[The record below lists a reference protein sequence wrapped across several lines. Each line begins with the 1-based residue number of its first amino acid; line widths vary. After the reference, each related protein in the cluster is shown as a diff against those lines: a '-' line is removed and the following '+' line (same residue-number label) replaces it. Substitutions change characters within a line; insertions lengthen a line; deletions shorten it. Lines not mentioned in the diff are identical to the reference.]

1 MSSSKHTDSNE
12 SVQKGA
18 QSCVVSAI
26 QVPNNALR
34 VTVEHIEHPAYLV
47 NYNLEVVWFNE
58 LSRPW
63 LGDIARL
70 PEDGRA
76 RNVMQF
82 LARGSYSHTAGNL
95 TVLNNLH
102 TEAGID
108 RLNGKSGT
116 ATTPDGSKPRKN
128 PVLTF
133 DIVLSGEHGNEKKYQ
148 VFVSFFREGM
158 LFIYIEHAHIAEFRE
173 SLLQILARR
182 DEVIRDLLKKHL
194 PVHTEVAVLVAD
206 LQGSTNICV
215 QLPPDEYFELI
226 NQMWGM
232 VEPIFRKYYGTHGKH
247 AGDGMVY
254 YFLPQPDCC
263 YLHNA
268 VLCAHE
274 LREEMR
280 KLSVGWQLRKNWS
293 IELRLKIGLHA
304 GKEWLGTFHVDS
316 KVEFTVLGETINQ
329 AARLSDFA
337 QGGTVWTSKALISK
351 LSPENRR
358 RISYGIRR
366 RDEQG
371 VETLVESTFSTIS
384 IMNEPARQNDKL
396 RDIASLP
403 IAEIIDITL

>member
-1 MSSSKHTDSNE
+1 MTTSKNIDESNE
-12 SVQKGA
+12 GSPGRVI
-18 QSCVVSAI
+18 SAI
-26 QVPNNALR
+26 PVPNNSLR

-47 NYNLEVVWFNE
+47 NYNLEVTWFNE

-63 LGDIARL
+63 LGDITRL
-70 PEDGRA
+70 PDDGRA
-76 RNVMQF
+76 RNVLQF
-82 LARGSYSHTAGNL
+82 LARGVYGQLARNL

-102 TEAGID
+102 AEAGFD
-108 RLNGKSGT
+108 RLNGKSGS
-116 ATTPDGSKPRKN
+116 TTLPAGGKLLRKS
-128 PVLTF
+128 PVLKF
-133 DIVLSGEHGNEKKYQ
+133 DIMLHDQRETEKHYQ

-158 LFIYIEHAHIAEFRE
+158 LFIYIENEQIEGVRE

-194 PVHTEVAVLVAD
+194 PVHTDVAVLVAD

-215 QLPPDEYFELI
+215 QLPPEEYFELI

-263 YLHNA
+263 YLYNA
-268 VLCAHE
+268 VLCAQE

-280 KLSVGWQLRKNWS
+280 KVSLSWQLRKNWG
-293 IELRLKIGLHA
+293 IELRLKTGLHA

-329 AARLSDFA
+329 ASRLSDFA
-337 QGGTVWTSKALISK
+337 QGGTIWTSKNLVSK

-358 RISYGIRR
+358 HIRYGIRR
-366 RDEQG
+366 RDDQG
-371 VETLVESTFSTIS
+371 VENLIESTFSTIS

-403 IAEIIDITL
+403 IAEIIDIIP